1 VNHHKQ
7 ESNAMLT
14 LTLQRASRAR
24 PTKSLLSRF
33 IQMRAV
39 ARQRKALA
47 ELDDSI
53 LSDIG
58 ITRAQAEYE
67 SARPVWDAPQHWM
80 K

>member
-1 VNHHKQ
+1 
-7 ESNAMLT
+7 MLT

-24 PTKSLLSRF
+24 PAKSLLSRV
-33 IQMRAV
+33 IQARAV

-47 ELDDSI
+47 DLDDSI

-67 SARPVWDAPQHWM
+67 SERPAWDVPQHWM